1 MLFTISESDTYQLL
15 NDAVL
20 VEFYAPWCGHCK
32 KLIPTLDALAV
43 EFKDDGDVV
52 IAKMVS
58 ELFVFIRELR
68 FIAMW
73 ERF

>member
-1 MLFTISESDTYQLL
+1 MQSIYFQSLIRSL
-15 NDAVL
+15 NNTVL

-43 EFKDDGDVV
+43 EFKDDSDVV

-58 ELFVFIRELR
+58 DLFYSPYTPPLKSSP
-68 FIAMW
+68 
-73 ERF
+73 

>member
-1 MLFTISESDTYQLL
+1 L

-43 EFKDDGDVV
+43 EFKDEDDVV

-58 ELFVFIRELR
+58 ELFLFTLKAR
-68 FIAMW
+68 FIAI
-73 ERF
+73 